1 MQHVNS
7 QAKLLSQSTA
17 LHTHILHVTSTL
29 TYNEQTLFLDGDTFS
44 SVQLIYHETL
54 PY

>member
-17 LHTHILHVTSTL
+17 LHTHILHVTNL
-29 TYNEQTLFLDGDTFS
+29 TYNEQTLFLDGDTFI